1 MIGLIVFTL
10 IVIWVVMTE
19 GNIFLRNSDDDSDPT
34 NQSID

>member
-1 MIGLIVFTL
+1 MVGLIVFTL

-19 GNIFLRNSDDDSDPT
+19 GNIFLRDSDDSDPT